1 MKFSS
6 ILYAL
11 FCLAVVAAFVVT
23 IRSGFSPFA
32 QSGQRA
38 FVHTG
43 APGPNHK

>member
-1 MKFSS
+1 MKLSS

-11 FCLAVVAAFVVT
+11 FCLAIIAGFVLA

-38 FVHTG
+38 FVHT
-43 APGPNHK
+43 AFGPTHK